1 MSRAE
6 TDKLTQLIF
15 GASLRVCTI
24 AALDRADRWARQFTV
39 TTFARQSP
47 ERESIFGAAMR
58 KISPIREWRC
68 VLAVLILVPAFQP
81 CVHAQQAL
89 KFSPKVL
96 EVLNTP
102 RLEIKSDEDP
112 LVRLK
117 KERFNAALN
126 EAKARFELY
135 KRGLT
140 KMPSLIEVG
149 ERLFGAEVDLYD
161 KPDERARV
169 LQRQLDV
176 YNEAEGN
183 LEKHVKE
190 GLVTQADLERL
201 RYDKASLEIDLL
213 TDKSDLSQPR
223 PTPQPSPQ

>member
-6 TDKLTQLIF
+6 TKTLTQLIL
-15 GASLRVCTI
+15 GASLSRAVCTI
-24 AALDRADRWARQFTV
+24 AELGMADRWARRFTV
-39 TTFARQSP
+39 TLFARQSP
-47 ERESIFGAAMR
+47 EGESIFGPVMR

-102 RLEIKSDEDP
+102 PLEIKSDEDP

-117 KERFNAALN
+117 
-126 EAKARFELY
+126 
-135 KRGLT
+135 
-140 KMPSLIEVG
+140 
-149 ERLFGAEVDLYD
+149 
-161 KPDERARV
+161 
-169 LQRQLDV
+169 
-176 YNEAEGN
+176 
-183 LEKHVKE
+183 KE